1 MMAVNCQE
9 DFNQA
14 NPQLSPEDRTAS
26 EWLGGYQRNTR
37 SKEICNTWSLPPAA
51 PLADGP
57 ISSDTPALILAGSYD
72 PVTPPEW
79 GKTTAEAL
87 PNSTYIEFGAAGHE
101 VTMNN
106 SCAQQMVV
114 EFIRSPGRKVDNSC
128 MANQPGPSFVTPAD
142 LYMAPGIYHSV
153 NDVELGSPR
162 GIAWLEGIS
171 SAALAIQSGA
181 ILALLV
187 GGLVWLGKRRGG
199 AGKVSTSAVSAYFLA
214 IATAIIVLALPF
226 FLTMVNNHNLIID
239 DDVVRT
245 FGAGRDFLPASLLA
259 AGSPILLILILALAA
274 MVLWAWIKGKWSIQ
288 LRLIVTVVVLA
299 ALPMIYLGFRWDLY
313 MMLL

>member
-1 MMAVNCQE
+1 MAVNCQE

-14 NPQLSPEDRTAS
+14 NPQLSPEDKVAS
-26 EWLGGYQRNTR
+26 EWLGGFQRNAR
-37 SKEICNTWSLPPAA
+37 SKVICKDWDLPPAP
-51 PLADGP
+51 PLAAGP
-57 ISSDTPALILAGSYD
+57 INSDTPALILAGSYD

-87 PNSTYIEFGAAGHE
+87 PNSTYVEFGSAGHE

-106 SCAQQMVV
+106 PCAQQMVV
-114 EFIRSPGRKVDNSC
+114 EFIRSPGRKVDHSC
-128 MANQPGPSFVTPAD
+128 MADQPGPSFVVPGD
-142 LYMAPGIYHSV
+142 LYMAPGIYNSV

-162 GIAWLEGIS
+162 GIAWLEAVTT
-171 SAALAIQSGA
+171 AALALQFGA
-181 ILALLV
+181 VLGLLA
-187 GGLVWLGKRRGG
+187 GGLVWLVKRRGS
-199 AGKVSTSAVSAYFLA
+199 AGKVSTSAVLTYFLA
-214 IATAIIVLALPF
+214 AATAIIVLALPV

-239 DDVVRT
+239 DNVMRT

-259 AGSPILLILILALAA
+259 VASPILLILILVLAA

-288 LRLIVTVVVLA
+288 LRLIATVVVIA